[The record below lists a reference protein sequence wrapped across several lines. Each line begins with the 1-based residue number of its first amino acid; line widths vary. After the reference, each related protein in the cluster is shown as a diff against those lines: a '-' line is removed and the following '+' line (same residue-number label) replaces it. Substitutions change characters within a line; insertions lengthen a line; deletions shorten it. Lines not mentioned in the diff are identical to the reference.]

1 MMFPPVFADPPVLC
15 GHRGLGR
22 GVVGSHR
29 ENTLASFQ
37 AAAEAGITWV
47 EVDARLNRDGVLV
60 SLHDPAVEDGRLVSE
75 LTTAET
81 DAFGLMRLADLFEGL
96 SREVSV
102 DLEVK
107 TSLEDALRPRG
118 ETTAAV
124 VADLVAR
131 QSREGT
137 VLVTSFDPSAIAIA
151 RERLPDVPTGLLTWR
166 RFPLRKAIAAAVHL
180 GAQVV
185 APHFESFVHPQ
196 EREVGELVRVAHEAG
211 LQMLT
216 WSMGPEDMQGL
227 IDLGVDCLCVDEVP
241 TVVTTLTSP
250 PSWQPRPA

>member
-1 MMFPPVFADPPVLC
+1 
-15 GHRGLGR
+15 
-22 GVVGSHR
+22 
-29 ENTLASFQ
+29 
-37 AAAEAGITWV
+37 
-47 EVDARLNRDGVLV
+47 
-60 SLHDPAVEDGRLVSE
+60 
-75 LTTAET
+75 
-81 DAFGLMRLADLFEGL
+81 
-96 SREVSV
+96 
-102 DLEVK
+102 VK

-131 QSREGT
+131 ASREGT
-137 VLVTSFDPSAIAIA
+137 VLVTSFDPSAIVIA
-151 RERLPDVPTGLLTWR
+151 RERMPDVPTGLLTWR

-227 IDLGVDCLCVDEVP
+227 IELGVDCLCVDEVP
-241 TVVTTLTSP
+241 SALASP